1 MLYFNPKKIIHLNYF
16 LMDHIIESIIK
27 KKDYIVSRFHQTND
41 EYILSGKDGSTEF
54 HLSKELYNG
63 KMPPNFRWPW
73 QKLNLTIFQID
84 DFVVSA
90 VLDGCKLFEISEED
104 FPEEI
109 KRRIQK
115 MRTWLNEFHQQALE
129 AEKARDEE
137 LKQKLQVY
145 ISNFPVNKSLEEEA
159 SSLPLCLRTYFKLH
173 LLKGKSIENRCFRL
187 SLMFEILKVVDLW
200 YRRYKRG
207 GTFGV
212 AQSSFRFIHIPL
224 DGLDNIEAYKK
235 VAPQEYQHLF
245 HDYDEVREIIS
256 ERFPPI
262 DDYMV
267 RDYLIRT
274 VQKIAKDYSSDC
286 LTLEVNQVK
295 DAWGHRINSDEEDYR
310 RSYKNMKMLSH
321 SNFILPEN
329 FDEEQKECF
338 FSRYSL
344 E

>member
-1 MLYFNPKKIIHLNYF
+1 
-16 LMDHIIESIIK
+16 MDDIIK
-27 KKDYIVSRFHQTND
+27 SRCVERRHQISRFRQTDN
-41 EYILSGKDGSTEF
+41 EYILSTQDGSFEF
-54 HLSKELYNG
+54 HLDKGLYNG
-63 KMPPNFRWPW
+63 KMPPKFRWLW
-73 QKLNLTIFQID
+73 QRQELELKLFQIN

-90 VLDGCKLFEISEED
+90 ELDGVKLFEISKED
-104 FPEEI
+104 FPERI
-109 KRRIQK
+109 KQFIQK
-115 MRTWLNEFHQQALE
+115 LCRFEEKMMQSALE
-129 AEKARDEE
+129 DRRKREDK
-137 LKQKLQVY
+137 LNQILQVY

-159 SSLPLCLRTYFKLH
+159 SSLPVCLRTYFKLH
-173 LLKGKSIENRCFRL
+173 LLKGKRTEDRRSRL

-212 AQSSFRFIHIPL
+212 VQTSFRFIHIPL

-235 VAPQEYQHLF
+235 VVPQEYQHLF

-274 VQKIAKDYSSDC
+274 VQKIAIDYSSDC
-286 LTLEVNQVK
+286 LTLEVNQIK

-310 RSYKNMKMLSH
+310 RSYKKMKMLSH

-338 FSRYSL
+338 FSRYNL
-344 E
+344 Q